1 MKILHV
7 TFSKILLKYISK
19 NWVFF
24 GFPVV
29 QWLGLCASTEG
40 GLGSIPSWRSR
51 IPQAAW
57 CRQKKKKKK
66 NLAFFPKL
74 ERKLFGSAFTLA
86 IIFTSYLSLPSHPPE
101 SYKLDLPNL
110 HTQKCLS
117 FSYQWV
123 ILSLFWITE
132 TCENLIKV
140 MGSLFLETE
149 GTEAWN
155 LTEIL
160 LKISAS

>member
-1 MKILHV
+1 M

-66 NLAFFPKL
+66 ILLSFQSWKENYLDLLSHLLLYSPPIFLFPLTHLNLTNWICLISTHRSVCLFLTSEWFL
-74 ERKLFGSAFTLA
+74 VSFGSQRPVRIWL
-86 IIFTSYLSLPSHPPE
+86 
-101 SYKLDLPNL
+101 KLWDLCSEK
-110 HTQKCLS
+110 QKELRP
-117 FSYQWV
+117 
-123 ILSLFWITE
+123 
-132 TCENLIKV
+132 
-140 MGSLFLETE
+140 
-149 GTEAWN
+149 
-155 LTEIL
+155 EIL
-160 LKISAS
+160 QRSY